1 MQSLLKEIR
10 RKYQSTSKA
19 QEASSTSFLHWST
32 KTSIKSILNFPLFVI
47 EDNPNLVAFKDR
59 RPIKT
64 WQELINIFTVFCVP
78 TQKQREK
85 PPKNIHRR
93 KSKITNFRYDRGTK
107 VLDYSNVWHVT
118 QEWMQLSIVFLRF
131 RRIIYEAN

>member
-1 MQSLLKEIR
+1 MKNLMKEARGECLRTPRNQPLLLAPLIE
-10 RKYQSTSKA
+10 
-19 QEASSTSFLHWST
+19 
-32 KTSIKSILNFPLFVI
+32 SIESIESIPNFPLFI
-47 EDNPNLVAFKDR
+47 IKYNHSPVAFKDR
-59 RPIKT
+59 QIIKT

-118 QEWMQLSIVFLRF
+118 QE
-131 RRIIYEAN
+131 